1 MANTGS
7 AASVSTTSSLNEAFD
22 QHYRAEVRFGQLFI
36 YFAGLAIFI
45 ACLGLLGLIS
55 YTIVQRTQ
63 EIGIRKVLGA
73 TESSIVRLLSQDF
86 LALVLLAFVI
96 ASPIAWYA
104 LQQWLKGFAYRVAI
118 PWWIFGLAGLSA
130 TLIAMLTVSV
140 QSVKAATANPVD
152 SLRNE

>member
-1 MANTGS
+1 M
-7 AASVSTTSSLNEAFD
+7 
-22 QHYRAEVRFGQLFI
+22 
-36 YFAGLAIFI
+36 
-45 ACLGLLGLIS
+45 
-55 YTIVQRTQ
+55 QRTQ

-73 TESSIVRLLSQDF
+73 TESSIVRLLSKDF
-86 LALVLLAFVI
+86 LVLVLLAFVI

-104 LQQWLKGFAYRVAI
+104 LQQWLEGFAYRVAV
-118 PWWIFGLAGLSA
+118 PWWIFVLAGLSA